1 MIVGLSGTHG
11 TGKSTII
18 NGVKDMGYPVNQ
30 AQLARA
36 AQAALG
42 WEKLSI
48 AQESVEN
55 MWALQ
60 DAILNAMYDR
70 DRAILDGGFV
80 TMVERTPA
88 DVWAYTKM
96 WCDRLDIDTE
106 RDPRAIQYKHHCRNM
121 ADEYLKILVVPMSKK
136 IPFVAEPN
144 RADLQ
149 SRETVADDITEFLLS
164 GMLPMS
170 MILGISKS
178 DRILE
183 AYSHMTLE
191 IIKADHYGKII

>member
-11 TGKSTII
+11 TGKSTIM

-30 AQLARA
+30 AQLARS
-36 AQAALG
+36 AQKALG

-48 AQESVEN
+48 AQESIEN

-60 DAILNAMYDR
+60 DAVLDAMYDR
-70 DRAILDGGFV
+70 DKAILDSCVV

-96 WCDRLDIDTE
+96 WCERLGIEYLNDYK
-106 RDPRAIQYKHHCRNM
+106 AQQYKRHCREL
-121 ADEYLKILVVPMSKK
+121 ASRYLKILVVPMTDK

-149 SRETVADDITEFLLS
+149 SRETVADDITKFLL
-164 GMLPMS
+164 GGGLPMS
-170 MILGISKS
+170 MILGVSKS
-178 DRILE
+178 DRISE
-183 AYSHMTLE
+183 AYSHMTIE
-191 IIKADHYGKII
+191 IIKAFNEKTN

>member
-1 MIVGLSGTHG
+1 MIIGLSGTHG

-18 NGVKDMGYPVNQ
+18 NGIKDKGYCVDQ
-30 AQLARA
+30 SQLSRGAQK
-36 AQAALG
+36 ALG

-48 AQESVEN
+48 AQESIEN

-60 DAILNAMYDR
+60 DAILDAMYDR
-70 DRAILDGGFV
+70 DKAIIDGGFV

-96 WCDRLDIDTE
+96 WCERLDIEYINDYK
-106 RDPRAIQYKHHCRNM
+106 AQQYKRRCREL
-121 ADEYLKILVVPMSKK
+121 ASRYLKILVVPMTDKV
-136 IPFVAEPN
+136 PFVAESN

-149 SRETVADDITEFLLS
+149 SRETVANDITEFLLS
-164 GMLPMS
+164 GGLPMS
-170 MILGISKS
+170 MILGITKS

-183 AYSHMTLE
+183 AYSHMTIE
-191 IIKADHYGKII
+191 IIRVG